1 MKQFGILLG
10 YSIVSALGIL
20 FCIELGHPLYRWF
33 VDLQNAVW
41 WAPLIWTPAL
51 TVLIVYII
59 QTYAPGAAGT
69 GSPQALIALDPRCP
83 EDQLKNFVSP
93 KLSIAKIL
101 LTPLAFFAGL
111 SLGNEGPAVQIGA
124 GIMTSAKRYLG
135 NISTST
141 LALIGNGIG
150 IAVCFTSALGGI
162 LFAVEKAGQKFD
174 FASRFYTLLS
184 VAIVTVLSL
193 TVLEYPHFGKVQF
206 AELNSSVVVYSIITA
221 GLAILASDLW
231 SRALLLVNTQRI
243 AQFKSQHLYLFV
255 ILCALGV
262 AVIGVLTNNLTTGL
276 SEAYT
281 KNLFVS
287 DQPLWSMPAKFL
299 ACLFTAWSGV
309 AAGMFVPLLTM
320 GGGIGGI
327 VSSIFESNHAI
338 LVTIGMAAFLSAF
351 TRAPLAS
358 CFIVA
363 DVTGGYSL
371 LLPVL
376 FTTVVSEKL
385 ASLVSPN
392 VWEEQINIFCR
403 KLK

>member
-1 MKQFGILLG
+1 MKQLVILLG

-20 FCIELGHPLYRWF
+20 FCIELGQPLYHLF
-33 VDLQNAVW
+33 VNLQNTLW
-41 WAPLIWTPAL
+41 WAPLIWTPAV
-51 TVLIVYII
+51 TISIVYLI

-69 GSPQALIALDPRCP
+69 GSPQALIALDPRCSD
-83 EDQLKNFVSP
+83 DQLKNFVSTR
-93 KLSIAKIL
+93 LSIAKIL
-101 LTPLAFFAGL
+101 LTPLAFLAGL

-124 GIMTSAKRYLG
+124 GIMTSARRYLG

-141 LALIGNGIG
+141 LAIIGNGIG

-162 LFAVEKAGQKFD
+162 LFAIEKSGQKFN

-184 VAIVTVLSL
+184 VSISTALSL
-193 TVLEYPHFGKVQF
+193 VVLEYPHFGKVLF
-206 AELNSSVVVYSIITA
+206 AELTSSVILYAFLTV
-221 GLAILASDLW
+221 GLAIIASDLW
-231 SRALLLVNTQRI
+231 ARALLLINTQKI

-255 ILCALGV
+255 GLCALAV
-262 AVIGVLTNNLTTGL
+262 AVIGILTNNLTTGL
-276 SEAYT
+276 SEEYT
-281 KNLFVS
+281 RNLFTT

-309 AAGMFVPLLTM
+309 SAGMFIPLLTM
-320 GGGIGGI
+320 GGGVGGI
-327 VSSIFESNHAI
+327 ISSIFESNHAI
-338 LVTIGMAAFLSAF
+338 LATIGMAAFLSAF

-358 CFIVA
+358 CFIVL

-376 FTTVVSEKL
+376 FTTVIAEKL
-385 ASLVSPN
+385 ASMFSPN
-392 VWEEQINIFCR
+392 VWEEQINIFCK